1 MFTCSR
7 DRRAFASISRGYFKR
22 LQFKFRGVRMKLRN
36 GLLAMAGILVLAGT
50 TRASTIT
57 VDLGAST
64 QNFIQFGLGA
74 DIFGDGTYASS
85 QGACSEVGANTQC
98 VMSGSFTSATAGF
111 PGGTYSFVTTYA
123 GADTPDGGPLSP
135 EFTSNGVSNLS
146 HYSFIDPST
155 TMILTLTTVDG
166 TFIEPLVTGGNFVPG
181 TNFFFLDT
189 NYVCTGTVIVINGG
203 ACDNYDVG
211 VTAGAIGTSP
221 VTDVASFAGT
231 IPPPPP
237 PPGMPEPSSLALL
250 GTGAIALLG
259 ARKLFQ
265 A

>member
-1 MFTCSR
+1 M
-7 DRRAFASISRGYFKR
+7 R
-22 LQFKFRGVRMKLRN
+22 LRL
-36 GLLAMAGILVLAGT
+36 GLLAMAAILALAGT
-50 TRASTIT
+50 TRATTIT

-64 QNFIQFGLGA
+64 QNFIQYGLGN
-74 DIFGDGTYASS
+74 DGFGDGTYASS
-85 QGACSEVGANTQC
+85 QGACSEVGTNTQC
-98 VMSGSFTSATAGF
+98 ILSGSFTSATAGF
-111 PGGTYSFVTTYA
+111 PGGTYTFVTTYA

-155 TMILTLTTVDG
+155 SMILTLSTVDG

-189 NYVCTGTVIVINGG
+189 DYVCTGTAVVS
-203 ACDNYDVG
+203 CQNYYVG
-211 VTAGAIGTSP
+211 ITAGAIGSSP
-221 VTDVASFAGT
+221 VTDVASFTGA

-237 PPGMPEPSSLALL
+237 PPGVPEPSSVVLL
-250 GTGAIALLG
+250 GTGLVGLFSLTL
-259 ARKLFQ
+259 RKL